1 MVMALVY
8 STETGQLCPGCEQPK
23 DQCSCKGS
31 EAPEGDGILRVQR
44 EKKGRGGKTVTTIT
58 GLEGDKKALSELLKK
73 MKKRF
78 GCGGAVKNWV
88 IELQGDLAEQSV
100 KFLAEQGHKVKQA
113 GG

>member
-1 MVMALVY
+1 MALVY
-8 STETGQLCPGCEQPK
+8 STETGQLCSGCGQPK
-23 DQCSCKGS
+23 DQCNCNNN

-58 GLEGDKKALSELLKK
+58 GLEGDKKELSDLLKK

-78 GCGGAVKNWV
+78 GCGGAVKSWV
-88 IELQGDLAEQSV
+88 IELQGDLAEQSIN
-100 KFLAEQGHKVKQA
+100 FLTEQGYKVKQV

>member
-1 MVMALVY
+1 MALVY
-8 STETGQLCPGCEQPK
+8 STETGQLCPGCQNPK
-23 DQCSCKGS
+23 DQCACSDS
-31 EAPEGDGILRVQR
+31 QAPEGDGILRVQR

-58 GLEGDKKALSELLKK
+58 GLEDDKKALSDLLKK

-88 IELQGDLAEQSV
+88 IELQGDLAEQSI
-100 KFLAEQGHKVKQA
+100 KYLIELGHKVKQV

>member
-1 MVMALVY
+1 MALVY
-8 STETGQLCPGCEQPK
+8 STKTGQLCPGCENPK
-23 DQCSCKGS
+23 DQCSCKDS
-31 EAPEGDGILRVQR
+31 TAPESDGILRVQR

-58 GLEGDKKALSELLKK
+58 GFEGDKKATSDLLKK

-100 KFLAEQGHKVKQA
+100 TYLTDLGHNVKQV

>member
-1 MVMALVY
+1 MALVY
-8 STETGQLCPGCEQPK
+8 STETGKLCPGCENPI
-23 DQCSCKGS
+23 DACTCKQS
-31 EAPEGDGILRVQR
+31 SAPESDGILRVQR

-58 GLEGDKKALSELLKK
+58 GFEGDKKAISDLCKK

-78 GCGGAVKNWV
+78 GSGGAVKNWV

-100 KFLAEQGHKVKQA
+100 KYLEELGHKVKQS

>member
-1 MVMALVY
+1 MALVY
-8 STETGQLCPGCEQPK
+8 STETGQLCPGCENPK
-23 DQCSCKGS
+23 DQCSCKQGQ
-31 EAPEGDGILRVQR
+31 APESDGVIRVQR

-58 GLEGDKKALSELLKK
+58 GFEGDKKALSTQLKA

-88 IELQGDLAEQSV
+88 IELQGDLAEQSTQYLT
-100 KFLAEQGHKVKQA
+100 KLGHKVKQV

>member
-1 MVMALVY
+1 MALVY

-23 DQCSCKGS
+23 DQCTCKQS
-31 EAPEGDGILRVQR
+31 TAPEGDGIIRVQR

-58 GLEGDKKALSELLKK
+58 GIEADKKTLSDLLKK
-73 MKKRF
+73 LKKRF

-88 IELQGDLAEQSV
+88 IELQGDLAEQATEYL
-100 KFLAEQGHKVKQA
+100 KKEGFATKQV

>member
-1 MVMALVY
+1 MALVY
-8 STETGQLCPGCEQPK
+8 STETGQLCPGCENPK
-23 DQCSCKGS
+23 SQCSCKRS
-31 EAPEGDGILRVQR
+31 QAPETDGVIRVQR

-58 GLEGDKKALSELLKK
+58 GFSDDKKVISDLLKK

-88 IELQGDLAEQSV
+88 IELQGDLAEQSI
-100 KFLAEQGHKVKQA
+100 KYLKDEGHDTKQV